1 MIERQDAITFMQ
13 GIDDDGI
20 DHVVTS
26 PPYNYNLR
34 IHNGKYVRRSLNERS
49 KYGKKYHDALS
60 MQEYFNFQR
69 DCIEEMLRVA
79 RGCVFY
85 NIQMLTG
92 NKVALFKLFGHFAE
106 SIKEVLI
113 WDKVSAEP
121 AIGEGVV
128 NSRYEFVIIFAR
140 DALARQFETAQFQR
154 GTFDNVLTIPKNTK
168 RVEGHN
174 AIMPD
179 LLAYEIIKNFT
190 RPSDTI
196 LDPFAGTGTTLKA
209 AMALGRAG
217 IGCDIDAECVDY
229 ANKALED
236 YGNTLFFC

>member
-1 MIERQDAITFMQ
+1 MIKTQDAITFMQ
-13 GIDDDGI
+13 GLCDDGI

-26 PPYNYNLR
+26 PPYNFNLR
-34 IHNGKYVRRSLNERS
+34 IHSGRYTKRSLNDRS
-49 KYGKKYHDALS
+49 KYGKKYHDA
-60 MQEYFNFQR
+60 MDMEVYFEFQK

-79 RGCVFY
+79 KGYVFY

-92 NKVALFKLFGHFAE
+92 NKVALFKLFGYFAE
-106 SIKEVLI
+106 NIKEVLI

-128 NSRYEFVIIFAR
+128 NSRYEFVIVFAK
-140 DALARQFETAQFQR
+140 DALARQFDTAQFQR
-154 GTFDNVLTIPKNTK
+154 GTCDNVFNIPKNAK

-179 LLAYEIIKNFT
+179 RLAYEIIKNFT

-209 AMALGRAG
+209 AMALGREG
-217 IGCDIDAECVDY
+217 IGCDIDAECVAC
-229 ANKALED
+229 ANRALQD
-236 YGNTLFFC
+236 YGNTLFC